1 MVKKTR
7 GLRDLLIEEPVDQI
21 QEDET
26 VSEIKLELISPNPF
40 QPRKNFDQEKLD
52 ELASSIAEH
61 GVFQPIIIKAI
72 PNGYM
77 IVSGERRYRAAKQ
90 NGLETI
96 PAIIRDYDQSEVA
109 ELSLVENLQREDLN
123 PIEEAEAYQHV
134 MRSMELTQ
142 KQLAEKLGKSRSYVT
157 NVLGLLNLPDEVK
170 EMVNNQG
177 ISMGH
182 ARVLSKLDDP
192 KRIKELALR
201 IVSQNLSVRQ
211 IEAISQTET
220 KTNKQAREPKPYI
233 FTQYEKD
240 LKEHFG
246 YKAVVTDKKV
256 TIKVKNEEELEDL
269 LSRLIQ

>member
-21 QEDET
+21 QEGET
-26 VSEIKLELISPNPF
+26 VNEIKLELISPNPF